1 MARTAK
7 ARGRS
12 RAIEASRGEAARA
25 LDGYARLS
33 MRPLYVLMFLAPLV
47 VFYEVT
53 TAVHVSSSAAGVTET
68 IRAHRLLSDV
78 FQIFGVGGLYLP
90 GILLAVV
97 LLVWHILVADPW
109 KVRGKVLGWMLLE
122 SVAWTVPLLVLGTI
136 VWEVLNGGTGQAMA
150 ASPAAAA
157 TTTVTAG
164 GSGVTRSLLSRLTIA
179 VGAGLYEELLFR
191 MLAIGIFHA
200 ILVDVMGINPKW
212 GGFGAVLAA
221 AMAFAVYHDLGMP
234 GGGIDWARMMF
245 FVLAGLY
252 FGMVYALRGFGIV
265 VAVHALYDIAVLLR
279 GG

>member
-1 MARTAK
+1 MARRAR

-12 RAIEASRGEAARA
+12 RAIESSRGEPAPA
-25 LDGYARLS
+25 LDSYARLS
-33 MRPLYVLMFLAPLV
+33 MRPLHVLVFLAPLV
-47 VFYEVT
+47 VFYEVV
-53 TAVHVSSSAAGVTET
+53 TAVHLSSNSSGVTET

-97 LLVWHILVADPW
+97 LLIWHILIADPW

-136 VWEVLNGGTGQAMA
+136 VWEVLSGGGPGA
-150 ASPAAAA
+150 PAAAA
-157 TTTVTAG
+157 AVG
-164 GSGVTRSLLSRLTIA
+164 GTGETRSMLARVTIA

-200 ILVDVMGINPKW
+200 ILVDVMGIKPRW
-212 GGFGAVLAA
+212 GGVGAVVAA
-221 AMAFAVYHDLGMP
+221 ALAFGVYHDVGAA
-234 GGGIDWARMMF
+234 GGGINWALLTYI
-245 FVLAGLY
+245 VLMGLY
-252 FGMVYALRGFGIV
+252 FGAVYAMRGFGIV
-265 VAVHALYDIAVLLR
+265 VAVHALYDLAVLLR

>member
-1 MARTAK
+1 MFD
-7 ARGRS
+7 S
-12 RAIEASRGEAARA
+12 
-25 LDGYARLS
+25 YARLS
-33 MRPLYVLMFLAPLV
+33 MRPLYVLVFLAPLV
-47 VFYEVT
+47 VFYEVM
-53 TAVHVSSSAAGVTET
+53 TAVHVSSAGAGVTET

-97 LLVWHILVADPW
+97 LLVWHILIADPW

-136 VWEVLNGGTGQAMA
+136 VWEVLNGGSGA
-150 ASPAAAA
+150 PAAAA
-157 TTTVTAG
+157 GVAPAG
-164 GSGVTRSLLSRLTIA
+164 GGEAARSMLSRVTIA

-200 ILVDVMGINPKW
+200 ILVDVMGMKAKW

-221 AMAFAVYHDLGMP
+221 ALAFAVYHDLGMP

-265 VAVHALYDIAVLLR
+265 VAVHALYDMAVLLR